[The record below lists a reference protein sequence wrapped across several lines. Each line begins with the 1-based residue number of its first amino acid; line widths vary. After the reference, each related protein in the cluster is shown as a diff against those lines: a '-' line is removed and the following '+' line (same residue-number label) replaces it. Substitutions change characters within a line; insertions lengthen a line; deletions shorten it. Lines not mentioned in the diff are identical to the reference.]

1 MKNVKPDDLEELSHV
16 IRNQISV
23 TREAL
28 LTMEKEIN
36 LIANGY
42 QAIEKALKVYRKKVD
57 NGKKGNK
64 EADKDE

>member
-1 MKNVKPDDLEELSHV
+1 
-16 IRNQISV
+16 
-23 TREAL
+23 
-28 LTMEKEIN
+28 MEKEIN